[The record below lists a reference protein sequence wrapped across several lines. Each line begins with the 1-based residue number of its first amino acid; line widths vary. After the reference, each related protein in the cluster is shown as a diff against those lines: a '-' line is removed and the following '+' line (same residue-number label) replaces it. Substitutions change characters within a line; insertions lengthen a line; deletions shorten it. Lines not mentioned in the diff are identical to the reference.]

1 VRLELW
7 APNADAVVARIA
19 APSNSAAR
27 TGTGAGDDS
36 GNNHRDVALAP
47 REDAD
52 RPGWWDGPELP
63 PGINYSFL
71 LDGEGPFPDPRG
83 AAQPEGVHGPS
94 RSFDASRHR
103 WTDQSWQGRDARGAI
118 TYELHIGT
126 FTPQGTL
133 DSAIGQLA
141 DLASVGVEMVELMP
155 LAPFPG
161 RAGWGYDGVSLFAV
175 HEAYGGPGALQRFVD
190 AAHRHGLGVT
200 LDVVYNHLGP
210 AGNYLNPFGPY
221 FTDAHQ
227 TPWGWAI
234 NYDQPGSGEVR
245 RYFCDNAL
253 RWLSDFHVDALRL
266 DAVHEIRDDSDI
278 HVLAQLSNEVAA
290 LADQL
295 GRPLSLVAES
305 DLNDDRMVTATT
317 AGGYGM
323 TAQWNDDVHHALH
336 AYLTGERH
344 GYYVDFGSVEA
355 LDTVYREVFW
365 HRGTYSPFRDKAWG
379 KPVSPERDR
388 RQFVVCASNHDQV
401 GNRAMG
407 DRPATRLS
415 PGAQA
420 ASLAFI
426 LLSPFTPMLFMG
438 EEYGE
443 TRPFMFFTDHDE
455 ELGHAVSQGRKNE
468 FGGHGWEA
476 LYGGGVSV
484 PDPQDRTTFLRSKI
498 GPGVG
503 ASGGVHDHLRE
514 WLRSIMAV
522 RPTTLPQAAWDAHPA
537 GVTESSPR
545 VVTMH
550 GPLVVHANLSDTAV
564 TITSGEVVATFGEV
578 TQGSAGTH
586 DEGAIHL
593 CPDAVAIIRP
603 STRDLSAP
611 HAIA

>member
-1 VRLELW
+1 MKLELW
-7 APNADAVVARIA
+7 APNADAVVARIEVR
-19 APSNSAAR
+19 SSSAAH
-27 TGTGAGDDS
+27 TGGGPS
-36 GNNHRDVALAP
+36 GHSENSHRDVALSP
-47 REDAD
+47 RADAS

-83 AAQPEGVHGPS
+83 AAQPQGVHGPS
-94 RSFDASRHR
+94 QSFDADRHG
-103 WTDQSWQGRDARGAI
+103 WTDQSWQGRDARGAV

-175 HEAYGGPGALQRFVD
+175 HESYGGPGALQRFVD

-234 NYDQPGSGEVR
+234 NYDQPGSDEVR

-266 DAVHEIRDDSDI
+266 DAVHEIRDDSDV

-295 GRPLSLVAES
+295 GHPLSLVAES
-305 DLNDDRMVTATT
+305 DLNDDRMVTETT

-365 HRGTYSPFRDKAWG
+365 HRGTYSPFRDKVWG
-379 KPVSPERDR
+379 KPVAPDRDR

-420 ASLAFI
+420 TSLAFI

-455 ELGHAVSQGRKNE
+455 ELGRAVTEGRMSE
-468 FGGHGWEA
+468 FGGHGWED
-476 LYGGGVSV
+476 LYGGDVSV
-484 PDPQDRTTFLRSKI
+484 PDPQDRTTFLRSKV

-503 ASGGVHDHLRE
+503 AAGGVHDNLRQ
-514 WLRSIMAV
+514 WLRHIMAV

-537 GVTESSPR
+537 EVTESSPR

-550 GPLVVHANLSDTAV
+550 GPLVVHANLSDKAV
-564 TITSGEVVATFGEV
+564 TIATGDVVATFGDASEESV
-578 TQGSAGTH
+578 VSGQQAVMRL
-586 DEGAIHL
+586 A
-593 CPDAVAIIRP
+593 PDAVIIVRP
-603 STRDLSAP
+603 
-611 HAIA
+611 